1 MPTTRFLDRAERPDG
16 RRAQW
21 REAKQIEGSHVTP
34 QACFPHDASEGA
46 LNVSTFRAV
55 RMMPRGRGGTPF
67 PEPESGVPK
76 LRFGTPL

>member
-46 LNVSTFRAV
+46 LNVSTFSAVGMIHASGGSTLNDRA
-55 RMMPRGRGGTPF
+55 RAA
-67 PEPESGVPK
+67 
-76 LRFGTPL
+76 